1 MTQPTRTL
9 ALAAALASQALWGIL
24 PAFSAPTAPPI
35 DQRVRES
42 ERKQQMIRTSTQHI
56 GEDLAAII
64 TQFENN
70 GMGDGQDVKVPR
82 AINGVLGQLS
92 DKEMARV
99 IELLGAARAGN
110 HPAQHNSKLAHAFGG
125 QKTIAVD

>member
-1 MTQPTRTL
+1 MLSRNSPMTKSTRTL

-24 PAFSAPTAPPI
+24 PAFSAPAAAPAI

-56 GEDLAAII
+56 GEDLASII
-64 TQFENN
+64 TEFENN
-70 GMGDGQDVKVPR
+70 GMGEGEDVKVLR
-82 AINGVLGQLS
+82 AIKSVLGKLS

-99 IELLGAARAGN
+99 I
-110 HPAQHNSKLAHAFGG
+110 
-125 QKTIAVD
+125 